1 MQVFRQFSGLPEDA
15 RGAVAALGN
24 FDGVHG
30 GHRAVLA
37 ACRELAGGAPLAAL
51 TFEPHPRSYF
61 RPDDPPFRL
70 TSLQG
75 KIYQMEPLGLDL
87 LYVLDF
93 DESMAA
99 RTPES
104 FAREVLAGG
113 LGVSHAVVGDD
124 FRFGR
129 GRTGRPEDLAAFG
142 GAYGFAVTV
151 MPDVIA
157 PDGIGFSSTRVRE
170 HLVAGRPAEAAKLLG
185 HPWEIEGPVE
195 AGRRLGRTI
204 GFPTA
209 NLGLGDLLVSAR
221 GVYAVSAGLE
231 EAAGWVWR
239 DAIANLGVRPTVDG
253 ARLAFEVHIFDFS
266 EDIYGRALRVRMM
279 DFIRTERRFD
289 DLDALKAQIAA
300 DCDTARALLA
310 GAPAHPVRGGRAT

>member
-1 MQVFRQFSGLPEDA
+1 MRVFRQFSGLPEDA

-30 GHRAVLA
+30 GHRAVFG
-37 ACRELAGGAPLAAL
+37 ACREIAGGAPLAAV

-61 RPDDPPFRL
+61 RPEDPPFRL

-75 KIYQMEPLGLDL
+75 KIYQLEPLGLDL

-93 DESMAA
+93 DEAMAA

-104 FAREVLAGG
+104 FAREVLAEG

-129 GRTGRPEDLAAFG
+129 GRAGRPEDLAAFG
-142 GAYGFAVTV
+142 RDYGFAVTV

-170 HLVAGRPAEAAKLLG
+170 HLAAGRPAEAARLLG
-185 HPWEIEGPVE
+185 HPWEIVGRVE
-195 AGRRLGRTI
+195 TGKKLGRTI

-209 NLGLGDLLVSAR
+209 NLGLGDLLVPAH

-231 EAAGWVWR
+231 ESSGWVWR
-239 DAIANLGVRPTVDG
+239 DAVANLGVRPTVDG
-253 ARLAFEVHIFDFS
+253 ARLTFEVHVFDFS
-266 EDIYGRALRVRMM
+266 EDIYGRALRVQML
-279 DFIRTERRFD
+279 DFIRPERRFD
-289 DLDALKAQIAA
+289 GLGALKAQIAA
-300 DCDTARALLA
+300 DCDTARTLLA
-310 GAPAHPVRGGRAT
+310 GSPADPVRAGRAT

>member
-1 MQVFRQFSGLPEDA
+1 MRVFRDFTGLPGDA

-37 ACRELAGGAPLAAL
+37 ACRQLAGGAPLAAL

-61 RPDDPPFRL
+61 RPGDPPFRL

-75 KIYQMEPLGLDL
+75 KIYQLEPLGLDL

-93 DESMAA
+93 DRTMAA
-99 RTPES
+99 RSPQA
-104 FAREVLAGG
+104 FAREVLAEG

-129 GRTGRPEDLAAFG
+129 GRAGRPEDLAAFG
-142 GAYGFAVTV
+142 GEYGFAVTV

-170 HLVAGRPAEAAKLLG
+170 HLAAGRPVEAAHLLG
-185 HPWEIEGPVE
+185 HPWEIVGSVE
-195 AGRRLGRTI
+195 TGRRLGRTI

-209 NLGLGDLLVSAR
+209 NLGLGDLLVPAH

-231 EAAGWVWR
+231 EASGWVWR
-239 DAIANLGVRPTVDG
+239 DAVANLGVRPTVDG
-253 ARLAFEVHIFDFS
+253 AQLVFEVHIFDFS
-266 EDIYGRALRVRMM
+266 QDIYGRALRVRMR
-279 DFIRTERRFD
+279 DFIRPERRFD
-289 DLDALKAQIAA
+289 GLDALKAQIAA
-300 DCDTARALLA
+300 DCDAARLLLA
-310 GAPAHPVRGGRAT
+310 GGSAAIVRAGPAT

>member
-1 MQVFRQFSGLPEDA
+1 MRVFRHFSGLPEEA

-30 GHRAVLA
+30 GHRAVFA
-37 ACRELAGGAPLAAL
+37 ACREISGGGPLAAV

-61 RPDDPPFRL
+61 RPDDPSFRL

-75 KIYQMEPLGLDL
+75 KIYQLEPLGLDL
-87 LYVLDF
+87 LYVLEF
-93 DESMAA
+93 DEAMAA
-99 RTPES
+99 RSPRS
-104 FAREVLAGG
+104 FARDVLAGG
-113 LGVSHAVVGDD
+113 LGISHVVVGDD
-124 FRFGR
+124 FRFGQ

-142 GAYGFAVTV
+142 RDYGFAVTV

-170 HLVAGRPAEAAKLLG
+170 HLAAGRPAEAARLLG
-185 HPWEIEGPVE
+185 HPWEIVGRVE
-195 AGRRLGRTI
+195 TGKKLGRTI

-209 NLGLGDLLVSAR
+209 NLGLGDLLVPAR

-231 EAAGWVWR
+231 EASGWVWR
-239 DAIANLGVRPTVDG
+239 DAVANLGVRPTVDG

-266 EDIYGRALRVRMM
+266 KDIYGRALRVRML
-279 DFIRTERRFD
+279 DFIRPERRFD
-289 DLDALKAQIAA
+289 GLDALKAQIAA
-300 DCDTARALLA
+300 DCETARRLLA
-310 GAPAHPVRGGRAT
+310 DGPAGPLRAGRAT